1 MASNSA
7 KTTNGTSDGKQRHVS
22 NIQIGGGV
30 SPPRKRSSQ
39 SIQLPTTSAWGGDER
54 HFDVSI
60 SEENTQTEAAQTK
73 QKNGGSALEER
84 ELDPK
89 FGTTTLSSAQ
99 VSDQLLKVLKD
110 STVVGEEASNG
121 KDTDDRRS
129 SGRHSTASDHST
141 EQSDEPS
148 RSHESGDVFVPSSW
162 TSFAQS
168 LFTVKGSSSYCCAAL
183 PQPLL
188 PKYEKADHLASLASW
203 VTILRIMGDLPDL
216 DIIDKIDVAGQS
228 TQPSVQVR
236 QFYHR
241 KYTKKDVEDAHRK
254 YTELFKNP
262 GFTEAKGL
270 PFLSDKS
277 VSMLEKVQF
286 ICALGIYQPDLRDE
300 LYCQVCKQLTNNP
313 SRNSTVRGWVLL
325 YLMAG
330 SFSPTERFSPC
341 FLQFLQESMPEYANR
356 VERILR
362 RTFITGTRAFPPSW
376 LEFQAAKNGKPILL
390 PVALMNGNRMLVEA
404 DSVTTVQELSRQI
417 GNRISLQHLEGFS
430 LYITLMQRISCL
442 GHGLH
447 RVMDAVSE
455 CEQHT
460 RQMGMKE
467 STSTWRLYFRKEY
480 FTPWHEHIDDPIG
493 IDLVYQQVMR
503 GVSVGEYNCDKE
515 EVLVMMAAQRYFVEH
530 GSDLNPEKIE
540 TFLASWLP
548 EEHKR
553 EKDHDSWVV
562 KVTKVLETDILKSKI
577 NADTLKADVVT
588 FAKNKWFSMF
598 SRFYDASK
606 IQGPDTSW
614 SQVILGLNFKGVQV
628 MDEKEN
634 IKMQIPFMEVAA
646 VSRSRHTA
654 TISTVKSEEYVIFS
668 LHSEDLYRMLS
679 VFLDGLKRKSKYG
692 LVVQDCS
699 QYDGAIGLGV
709 QKGDL
714 IKLDHQ
720 YDRLRNADVFKGTC
734 QRTGKAETMPRDL
747 LYILPVI
754 DQPTKDMMG
763 MVTVQLRK
771 EFNPF
776 ITLVNTEN
784 RKEEHNLLNFS
795 KHHFRSSNENRM
807 SKILSKASF
816 KKDKSPQLWQFSK
829 EPLKKPLLKKTCY
842 REELRQTSCKCF
854 LAIQQFMGDA
864 PNKDHISDFELAN
877 DCILEPSMR
886 SRHMREEAYCQLI
899 KQLTHNPDKSSEERG
914 WQLLVQ
920 MSSTVIPGSDLVE
933 ECELFMKGSS
943 HRMAAPCLDR
953 FQTTKR
959 DGFRQ
964 YPPHQKEYE
973 LLRSQERTIKFDVVL
988 PFNERQTV
996 EVENTSR
1003 VFNIKQQLLTKFDL
1017 LDSAMEYGLFFALRD
1032 RGPQYSSTNSKTT
1045 SDPKHGSEFKIT
1057 VLSAND
1063 GDYFMD
1069 ALCHVER
1076 FWTKLSHSGR
1086 ASQSEAGPPPA
1097 PHVFFMKKIWVN
1109 AEPGQNRHADSIFHF
1124 PQELPN
1130 YLRGFHKFSNV
1141 DLAKMAAF
1149 IYRGQFGDDMAGMI
1163 NFHENINALIPRT
1176 HAKTKSVEEWRK
1188 AVQTNLQLTKALS
1201 PDKAKVEFLK
1211 TIWTWP
1217 TYGSVFFE
1225 VKQRMMK
1232 NMPKYLLLAVNPN
1245 GVLLLDPDSKDILA
1259 SYDYGKIPNWAY
1271 DEYSFT
1277 LVVGESSNATKI
1289 FFETSVGH
1297 NIDDIVMSYVA
1308 WTMNTH
1314 IRKRPKY
1321 AGVTVGESSC

>member
-1 MASNSA
+1 MATSSGRPA
-7 KTTNGTSDGKQRHVS
+7 NGMSDGKQRHVS
-22 NIQIGGGV
+22 NIKIGSGDP
-30 SPPRKRSSQ
+30 PPRKRSSQ
-39 SIQLPTTSAWGGDER
+39 SIQVPTTSAWGGDER

-60 SEENTQTEAAQTK
+60 TDDNPQSPSSQTK
-73 QKNGGSALEER
+73 QKNGLSALEEC
-84 ELDPK
+84 EHDPK
-89 FGTTTLSSAQ
+89 FGTATLSSAQ
-99 VSDQLLKVLKD
+99 VSDQLLKVLQD
-110 STVVGEEASNG
+110 STVVQENNG
-121 KDTDDRRS
+121 KDIDDHRS

-148 RSHESGDVFVPSSW
+148 ITRSHDSGDSVAPSSW

-188 PKYEKADHLASLASW
+188 PKYEKSDHLASLASW

-216 DIIDKIDVAGQS
+216 DVVDKIDVAGQS
-228 TQPSVQVR
+228 TPPTVQVR
-236 QFYHR
+236 QFYHK
-241 KYTKKDVEDAHRK
+241 KYTKKDVEDAHKK

-270 PFLSDKS
+270 PFLNDKS
-277 VSMLEKVQF
+277 VSMLEKVQY

-341 FLQFLQESMPEYANR
+341 FLQFLQESMPEHANR

-417 GNRISLQHLEGFS
+417 GNRTGLQHLEGFS
-430 LYITLMQRISCL
+430 VYITLMQRISCL

-480 FTPWHEHIDDPIG
+480 FTPWHEHIHDPIG

-503 GVSVGEYNCDKE
+503 GVSVGEYVCDKE

-530 GSDLNPEKIE
+530 GSDLKRDNIE
-540 TFLASWLP
+540 SFLTSWLP
-548 EEHKR
+548 G
-553 EKDHDSWVV
+553 EKKAGDELNSWIE

-588 FAKNKWFSMF
+588 FAKNKWFHMF

-634 IKMQIPFMEVAA
+634 IKMQIPFIEVSS
-646 VSRSRHTA
+646 VSRSRHT
-654 TISTVKSEEYVIFS
+654 TTLSTVKSEEYVIFS
-668 LHSEDLYRMLS
+668 LHSEDLFRMLS
-679 VFLDGLKRKSKYG
+679 MFLEGLKRKSKYG

-714 IKLDHQ
+714 IKLDHS
-720 YDRLRNADVFKGTC
+720 YDQLKNADVFKGTC
-734 QRTGKAETMPRDL
+734 QRTGKSETMPRDL

-754 DQPTKDMMG
+754 EQPTKDMMG

-776 ITLVNTEN
+776 IMLVNTEN

-816 KKDKSPQLWQFSK
+816 KKDKSTQLWQFSK
-829 EPLKKPLLKKTCY
+829 DPLKKPLLKKTCN
-842 REELRQTSCKCF
+842 RDELRQTSIRCF

-864 PNKDHISDFELAN
+864 SNKDNISDFELAN
-877 DCILEPSMR
+877 NSIIEPSMR
-886 SRHMREEAYCQLI
+886 SRHLREEVYCQLI
-899 KQLTHNPDKSSEERG
+899 KQLTHNPDKASEDRG

-959 DGFRQ
+959 NGFRQ

-973 LLRSQERTIKFDVVL
+973 LLRSTERTIKFDIVL
-988 PFNERQTV
+988 PFNEIQSV
-996 EVENTSR
+996 EVESTSR
-1003 VFNIKQQLLTKFDL
+1003 VFDIKQQILTAFDL
-1017 LDSAMEYGLFFALRD
+1017 VDSAMEYGLFFALRD
-1032 RGPQYSSTNSKTT
+1032 RGPQYSSTNTKTM
-1045 SDPKHGSEFKIT
+1045 
-1057 VLSAND
+1057 LSAND

-1069 ALCHVER
+1069 ALCQVDR
-1076 FWTKLSHSGR
+1076 FWTKLAHSGR
-1086 ASQSEAGPPPA
+1086 ASQTEQGPPPA

-1109 AEPGQNRHADSIFHF
+1109 AEPGQNKMADSMFHF

-1141 DLAKMAAF
+1141 DLAKMAAY

-1163 NFHENINALIPRT
+1163 NFHENINALIPRSHT
-1176 HAKTKSVEEWRK
+1176 KTKSVDEWRK
-1188 AVQTNLQLTKALS
+1188 AVQTNLQLTKGLS
-1201 PDKAKVEFLK
+1201 ADNAKEEFLK
-1211 TIWTWP
+1211 NIWKWP

-1232 NMPKYLLLAVNPN
+1232 HLPKYLLLAVNPN
-1245 GVLLLDPDSKDILA
+1245 GVLLLDPDSKDVLS
-1259 SYDYGKIPNWAY
+1259 SYEYGKIPNWAY
-1271 DEYSFT
+1271 DEFSFT

-1297 NIDDIVMSYVA
+1297 NIDDIVMAYVA

-1314 IRKRPKY
+1314 IKKRPKY

>member
-1 MASNSA
+1 MASKSTR
-7 KTTNGTSDGKQRHVS
+7 TTNGMSDSKQRHVS
-22 NIQIGGGV
+22 NIHIGGGA
-30 SPPRKRSSQ
+30 SPPRKRSSH
-39 SIQLPTTSAWGGDER
+39 SIQAPATSAWGGDER

-60 SEENTQTEAAQTK
+60 TDENPESASPRTK
-73 QKNGGSALEER
+73 QNNGLAALEEC

-89 FGTTTLSSAQ
+89 FGTTTLSSAK
-99 VSDQLLKVLKD
+99 VSDQLLKVLQD
-110 STVVGEEASNG
+110 STVVHEAVGNG
-121 KDTDDRRS
+121 KDNDDHRS
-129 SGRHSTASDHST
+129 SGRHSTASDNST

-148 RSHESGDVFVPSSW
+148 ITRSHDSGDSIVPSSW

-183 PQPLL
+183 PLPLL

-203 VTILRIMGDLPDL
+203 VTILRIMGDLPDI
-216 DIIDKIDVAGQS
+216 DTVDKIDVAGQS
-228 TQPSVQVR
+228 TPPTVQVR
-236 QFYHR
+236 QFYHK
-241 KYTKKDVEDAHRK
+241 KYTKKDVDDSHKK

-270 PFLSDKS
+270 PFLSDS
-277 VSMLEKVQF
+277 SASMLEKVQF
-286 ICALGIYQPDLRDE
+286 ICALGIYQPDIRDE

-341 FLQFLQESMPEYANR
+341 FLQFLQESMPEHANR
-356 VERILR
+356 VERLLR

-404 DSVTTVQELSRQI
+404 DAVTTVQELSRQV
-417 GNRISLQHLEGFS
+417 GNRIGLHHLEGFS

-480 FTPWHEHIDDPIG
+480 FTPWHEHNRDPIS

-530 GSDLNPEKIE
+530 GNDLKPEKIE
-540 TFLASWLP
+540 SFLTSWLP
-548 EEHKR
+548 G
-553 EKDHDSWVV
+553 EKKMGDELQSWVG
-562 KVTKVLETDILKSKI
+562 KVTQVLEKDILKSKI

-614 SQVILGLNFKGVQV
+614 SHVILGLNFKGIQV

-634 IKMQIPFMEVAA
+634 IKMQIPFIETASI
-646 VSRSRHTA
+646 SRNRHTT

-668 LHSEDLYRMLS
+668 LHSEDLYRLLS
-679 VFLDGLKRKSKYG
+679 MFLEGLKRKSKYG
-692 LVVQDCS
+692 FVVQDCS
-699 QYDGAIGLGV
+699 QYDGAIGLSV

-714 IKLDHQ
+714 VKLDHP
-720 YDRLRNADVFKGTC
+720 YDDLKKADVFTGTC
-734 QRTGKAETMPRDL
+734 QRTGKSETMPRDL

-754 DQPTKDMMG
+754 EQPTKDMMG

-784 RKEEHNLLNFS
+784 KKEEHNLLNFS

-816 KKDKSPQLWQFSK
+816 KKDKSTQLWKFSK
-829 EPLKKPLLKKTCY
+829 EPLKKPLLKKTCN
-842 REELRQTSCKCF
+842 REELRQTSCRCF
-854 LAIQQFMGDA
+854 LAIQQFMGDS
-864 PNKDHISDFELAN
+864 PNKDQISDFELAN
-877 DCILEPSMR
+877 NCVLEPSMR
-886 SRHMREEAYCQLI
+886 SRHMREEVYCQLI
-899 KQLTHNPDKSSEERG
+899 KQLTHNPDKTSEDRG
-914 WQLLVQ
+914 WQLLVH

-933 ECELFMKGSS
+933 ECELFMKGSL

-959 DGFRQ
+959 NGYRQ

-973 LLRSQERTIKFDVVL
+973 LLRSNERTIKFDVVL
-988 PFNERQTV
+988 PFNERQSV
-996 EVENTSR
+996 EVETTSR
-1003 VFNIKQQLLTKFDL
+1003 VFDIKQQLLTKFDL
-1017 LDSAMEYGLFFALRD
+1017 VDAAMEYGLFFALRD
-1032 RGPQYSSTNSKTT
+1032 RGPQYSSTHSKTML
-1045 SDPKHGSEFKIT
+1045 G
-1057 VLSAND
+1057 AYD

-1076 FWTKLSHSGR
+1076 FWTKLAHSGR
-1086 ASQSEAGPPPA
+1086 VSQASPEPPPE

-1109 AEPGQNRHADSIFHF
+1109 AEPGQHRMADSMFHF

-1141 DLAKMAAF
+1141 DLARMAAY
-1149 IYRGQFGDDMAGMI
+1149 IYRGQFGEDLAGMI
-1163 NFHENINALIPRT
+1163 NFHENINALIPRS
-1176 HAKTKSVEEWRK
+1176 HAKTKSVDEWRK
-1188 AVQTNLQLTKALS
+1188 AVETNLKLTKDLS

-1211 TIWTWP
+1211 TIWAWP

-1232 NMPKYLLLAVNPN
+1232 TMPKHLLLAVNPN
-1245 GVLLLDPDSKDILA
+1245 GVLLLDPESKDILA
-1259 SYDYGKIPNWAY
+1259 NYEYGKIPNWAF
-1271 DEYSFT
+1271 DEFSFT

-1297 NIDDIVMSYVA
+1297 NIDDVVMSYVA

-1314 IRKRPKY
+1314 IKKRPKY